1 MRNRLAAIWIL
12 ALLCGAVA
20 EPAAAGPACL
30 GARDP
35 SAFVPCVRQALRD
48 SDPDVRADALRAFV
62 GRQAILVIVFE
73 TAAQVVETEAA
84 LKDGRIAER
93 DLTGTYFNLRRFDEA
108 ARNKIALQVDGVDD
122 SGAIRL
128 TVRDFDFR
136 QTKSQIEIEA
146 MSHGTAQV
154 AGGRFRAAFRYTA
167 STLSLRPQCTFDG
180 ALSADGDALVGTLS
194 CIDVLPATPAR
205 IALL

>member
-1 MRNRLAAIWIL
+1 MRSKIAAIWIL

-35 SAFVPCVRQALRD
+35 SAFVPCVRQALREA
-48 SDPDVRADALRAFV
+48 DPDTRADALRAFV

-84 LKDGRIAER
+84 LKAGKLAER
-93 DLTGTYFNLRRFDEA
+93 DLPSPYFNLRRFDEA

-136 QTKSQIEIEA
+136 QTKSQIEIEG
-146 MSHGTAQV
+146 MSHGMAQV
-154 AGGRFRAAFRYTA
+154 TGKRLRASFRYLP
-167 STLSLRPQCTFDG
+167 SSLSARQCTFDG
-180 ALSADGDALVGTLS
+180 ALSAEGDAIAGSLS
-194 CIDVLPATPAR
+194 CIDYLPATPAR
-205 IALL
+205 IDLL